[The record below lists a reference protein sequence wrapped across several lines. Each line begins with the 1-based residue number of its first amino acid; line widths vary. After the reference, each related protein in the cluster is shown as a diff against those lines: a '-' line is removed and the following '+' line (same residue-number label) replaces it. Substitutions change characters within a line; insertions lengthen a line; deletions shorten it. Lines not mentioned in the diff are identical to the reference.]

1 MAAILGAQAASPPPA
16 CLLHS
21 HLPWLDFPYIPNEL
35 GVAFRAANG
44 SCRWLFASSAAVAL
58 PPSCCSAVTCLPFA
72 PAPLLPF
79 LLQGI
84 FMNACRKNAYLCSTL
99 FRASPIYT
107 VPLAA
112 LLRMCVCVCVHT
124 SVYIC
129 ISWPIYMP
137 TISGRIPLTSETSNS
152 FCAQTCKLVLCHL
165 RVLHSK
171 CQLQHVLS
179 PSMPLSSALSFF
191 YNLPTSESRLE

>member
-1 MAAILGAQAASPPPA
+1 MNLVLPFERQMALAVGCLPLQQQPPP
-16 CLLHS
+16 
-21 HLPWLDFPYIPNEL
+21 
-35 GVAFRAANG
+35 
-44 SCRWLFASSAAVAL
+44 SS
-58 PPSCCSAVTCLPFA
+58 STAVTCLPFA
-72 PAPLLPF
+72 PAPLPPF

-84 FMNACRKNAYLCSTL
+84 FMNTCRKNAYLCSTL

-112 LLRMCVCVCVHT
+112 LLRMCVCVHT

-171 CQLQHVLS
+171 LQLQHVLS
-179 PSMPLSSALSFF
+179 PSIPLSIAFSFF

>member
-16 CLLHS
+16 CLLHT

-44 SCRWLFASSAAVAL
+44 SCRWLLASSAAAAF
-58 PPSCCSAVTCLPFA
+58 PPPFFLCCYMSAICPCLF
-72 PAPLLPF
+72 LPF

-112 LLRMCVCVCVHT
+112 LLRMCVCVHT

-129 ISWPIYMP
+129 ISWPIYMA

-171 CQLQHVLS
+171 WQLQHVLS
-179 PSMPLSSALSFF
+179 PSLYCSLFLLQSTYIRVPA
-191 YNLPTSESRLE
+191 

>member
-1 MAAILGAQAASPPPA
+1 MALAVGCLPLQQQPPPSA
-16 CLLHS
+16 PLSPLLLHVC
-21 HLPWLDFPYIPNEL
+21 HLPL
-35 GVAFRAANG
+35 
-44 SCRWLFASSAAVAL
+44 SSI
-58 PPSCCSAVTCLPFA
+58 
-72 PAPLLPF
+72 LPF
-79 LLQGI
+79 LVQGI

-107 VPLAA
+107 LPLAA
-112 LLRMCVCVCVHT
+112 LLRMYVCVHT

-171 CQLQHVLS
+171 WQLQHVLS
-179 PSMPLSSALSFF
+179 SSIPLCMAPSFF

>member
-1 MAAILGAQAASPPPA
+1 MALAVGCLPLQQQPPP
-16 CLLHS
+16 
-21 HLPWLDFPYIPNEL
+21 
-35 GVAFRAANG
+35 
-44 SCRWLFASSAAVAL
+44 SS
-58 PPSCCSAVTCLPFA
+58 STAVTCLPFA
-72 PAPLLPF
+72 PAPLPPF

-112 LLRMCVCVCVHT
+112 LLRMCVCVHT

-171 CQLQHVLS
+171 WQLQHVLS
-179 PSMPLSSALSFF
+179 PSLYCFLFLLQSTYIRVPA
-191 YNLPTSESRLE
+191 